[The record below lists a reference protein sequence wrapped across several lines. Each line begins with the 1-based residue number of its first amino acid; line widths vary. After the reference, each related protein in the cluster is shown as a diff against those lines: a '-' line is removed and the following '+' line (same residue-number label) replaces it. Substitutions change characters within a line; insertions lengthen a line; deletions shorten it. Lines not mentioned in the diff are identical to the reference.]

1 VWYNL
6 INVDTLLL
14 RVGPCGLAAGRFCR
28 LLQRSGGTVHQARKK
43 PVYILVVPCG
53 VPHYFTVQQV
63 DEYDSGDEMCSGP
76 PGVQMRAK
84 LHVAPF
90 APDWERMELWGR
102 NCGRGG
108 DGGPEIAIEDLYGFE
123 ILHDFAPCK
132 VYVPQTSDRNVY
144 ENKMIWFEFPC
155 PRPGGA
161 PIYADQ
167 VVFLFGANCRESA
180 Q

>member
-1 VWYNL
+1 MQSGHTGEEMSSDLHFSIETPSLDLIYNVL
-6 INVDTLLL
+6 DSQPVP
-14 RVGPCGLAAGRFCR
+14 RGVG
-28 LLQRSGGTVHQARKK
+28 
-43 PVYILVVPCG
+43 
-53 VPHYFTVQQV
+53 HYFTVQQV
-63 DEYDSGDEMCSGP
+63 DKCDSEEEICSGP
-76 PGVQMRAK
+76 PGIQMRAK

-123 ILHDFAPCK
+123 ILQDFAPCK
-132 VYVPQTSDRNVY
+132 VYVPHTSDKNVY
-144 ENKMIWFEFPC
+144 ENKMIWFDFPC
-155 PRPGGA
+155 PRPDGA

-167 VVFLFGANCRESA
+167 VVFLFGAKCRESA